1 MTNFANCNAVG
12 PLPSLPRDS
21 GASSGYCGEP
31 KDLIVNFVPGS
42 HWEEVVVVVL
52 VVEEVVVLLVVKE
65 VVVVLVVEEV
75 VAVLVVEEV
84 VVLLV
89 VREIVVEVV
98 VGVVVGVVVE
108 VVVVVPLPSA
118 TQATATKPS
127 SVHSASAFVL
137 NTS

>member
-1 MTNFANCNAVG
+1 MTKFANCNAVG

-52 VVEEVVVLLVVKE
+52 VVEEVVV
-65 VVVVLVVEEV
+65 VLVLEEV